1 MPPMNETNPIRHD
14 GLIGEL
20 LAFHRELLRH
30 RASVEA
36 AVGLP
41 DPVAVAGGAGEGSA
55 AAILGQLED
64 FLRRRS
70 ELARR
75 RLTDLELLV
84 YREAQYV
91 MAALADD
98 LFLHEIQWPGR
109 DAWRQDVLE
118 FRLFG
123 TRVAGER
130 FFENIKTIVQG
141 RGRREMELAPVY
153 LLAIGLGFRGQHRA
167 SEDAAI
173 LDNHA
178 AELFHAIRGRR
189 PDIAESGHV
198 LVKEGYANV
207 VAGLGQRRRWPA
219 LSWPLVTAV
228 AVAGFLVLST
238 LLWLGMTGGLAAA
251 ADAAIQAAR

>member
-1 MPPMNETNPIRHD
+1 MAAMNESNPIRHD
-14 GLIGEL
+14 GLVGEV

-30 RASVEA
+30 RAAVEA

-41 DPVAVAGGAGEGSA
+41 DPAAVAGGAGEGSA
-55 AAILGQLED
+55 VSIMAQLED

-91 MAALADD
+91 MAGLADD

-109 DAWRQDVLE
+109 EAWSQDVLE

-130 FFENIKTIVQG
+130 FFDNIKTIVQG

-153 LLAIGLGFRGQHRA
+153 LLALGLGFKGKLRA
-167 SEDAAI
+167 PEDAAR
-173 LDNHA
+173 LDDYA
-178 AELFHAIRGRR
+178 ADLFHAIRGRR
-189 PDIAESGHV
+189 PDLAEANHV
-198 LVKEGYANV
+198 LIREGYANV
-207 VAGLGQRRRWPA
+207 ATGLGQRRRGPL
-219 LSWPLVTAV
+219 LSWPLVTAG
-228 AVAGFLVLST
+228 AVGLFLVLST
-238 LLWLGMTGGLAAA
+238 LLWFGLTGGLAAA
-251 ADAAIQAAR
+251 ADGAIQAAR